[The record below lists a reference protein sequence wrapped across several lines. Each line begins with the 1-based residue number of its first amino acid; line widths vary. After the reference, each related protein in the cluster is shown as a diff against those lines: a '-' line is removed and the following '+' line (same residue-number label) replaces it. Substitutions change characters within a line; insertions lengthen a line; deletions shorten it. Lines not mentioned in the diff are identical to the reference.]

1 MEGREEGGNE
11 RGRKER
17 EKASNGEGSKKGN
30 DTHFTNHYIHPLFP
44 SASQQVIDSFNTN
57 TNDWMF
63 R

>member
-30 DTHFTNHYIHPLFP
+30 DIFCQSSLISLITTFILLFHLPL
-44 SASQQVIDSFNTN
+44 SK
-57 TNDWMF
+57 
-63 R
+63 